1 MNLLTN
7 SHLWYDF
14 GVDYSKSHE
23 YLDVTKWSK
32 CLTFVPAL
40 LGIHVFTGN
49 DYSPAFY
56 RKGKTRPITVMNK
69 HKKFDNSFI
78 VLVDPLTNEIIN
90 IIEDFTC
97 HLYGYTKQTKKIFMK
112 KLRFILEIKLNQ
124 NLDRSL

>member
-14 GVDYSKSHE
+14 GVDYNNSHE

-40 LGIHVFTGN
+40 PGIHVFTGN

-56 RKGKTRPITVMNK
+56 RKGRTRPITVMNK
-69 HKKFDNSFI
+69 QK
-78 VLVDPLTNEIIN
+78 V
-90 IIEDFTC
+90 
-97 HLYGYTKQTKKIFMK
+97 
-112 KLRFILEIKLNQ
+112 
-124 NLDRSL
+124 

>member
-1 MNLLTN
+1 M
-7 SHLWYDF
+7 
-14 GVDYSKSHE
+14 
-23 YLDVTKWSK
+23 
-32 CLTFVPAL
+32 PAL

-69 HKKFDNSFI
+69 HKKFDNSFM